1 MILDSLIDWF
11 YGMLYRSQAAL
22 CLLIDFIKRIFYKL
36 CGLDTVL
43 IDGKESDL
51 VSSLIQSSTIHR
63 VFLTI
68 MLIGVILLTIFV
80 MVALIRVNY
89 QSNERKTRGAV
100 IAKAAQSFLI
110 FLLIPFLLLA
120 GMTLVNVIMASINT
134 SMQQYVTDGQTLI
147 GGQML
152 ITTGNN
158 AFIGSSGE
166 RETIERMFLTGE
178 LDYNNLSVVKQYYD
192 LGEMNFV
199 VGILGG
205 LVILVMF
212 VVSSITFIQRIF
224 DIILLYIISPVS
236 VSTIPLDDGNRFRVW
251 KDMLISKIL
260 GAYGIILVMNLFF
273 LIMPQ
278 VNRMT
283 FFSNR
288 FENGV
293 VYILFMIGGAFAIT
307 KANLVISQLCGSQAG
322 GREFAQMIYNFR
334 SGLAFARV
342 ATGAVGAVTGRLIGG
357 SDYLK
362 NRKQGHGKGE
372 SFNMSVHS
380 TRNQT
385 VTPEGKKKNKAKQY
399 GGAVTRLATMPVGV
413 VKDLMQGGVIQAG
426 KNFVPRLRN
435 VAKGDTLTNR
445 AEVKPKKSKGEKAT
459 QANQNQRATQ
469 AAKKAEEAVDKNT
482 SSTIDDG
489 IANMNTGNL
498 TEANNEMASSDMNL
512 TRGTEIVTVD
522 SSATDGSNNGINTS
536 VPTTESTRG
545 TEIVTV
551 DSSTT
556 DSVGS
561 GNADGNDNGG
571 NTSAPTDSTRDTESG
586 RTTLRPLG
594 DDDENNSKE
603 CKD

>member
-1 MILDSLIDWF
+1 MILDALIDWF
-11 YGMLYRSQAAL
+11 YGLLYRVQAAI
-22 CLLIDFIKRIFYKL
+22 CSLIDFIKRIFYKL

-51 VSSLIQSSTIHR
+51 VSSLIRSNTIHR

-80 MVALIRVNY
+80 IIALIRANY

-134 SMQQYVTDGQTLI
+134 SMQQYVTGGQSLI

-158 AFIGSSGE
+158 AFTGSTGE

-178 LDYNNLSVVKQYYD
+178 LDYSNLSVVKEYYD

-205 LVILVMF
+205 LVMLVMF
-212 VVSSITFIQRIF
+212 VISSITFIQRIF
-224 DIILLYIISPVS
+224 DIILLYIISPIS
-236 VSTIPLDDGNRFRVW
+236 VSTIPLDEGNRFRVW

-278 VNRMT
+278 INRMT
-283 FFSNR
+283 FFDNR

-293 VYILFMIGGAFAIT
+293 VYVLFMIGGAFAIT

-334 SGLAFARV
+334 SGLAFAR
-342 ATGAVGAVTGRLIGG
+342 ATTGAVGAVAGRFIGG

-362 NRKQGHGKGE
+362 NRRQGHGKGE
-372 SFNMSVHS
+372 SLNMSVHS

-385 VTPEGKKKNKAKQY
+385 VSPEGKQKNKAKQY
-399 GGAVTRLATMPVGV
+399 GGAVTRLATMPIGV

-426 KNFVPRLRN
+426 KNFIPRLRN
-435 VAKGDTLTNR
+435 VATGDTLTNR
-445 AEVKPKKSKGEKAT
+445 AEVKPKKAKAG
-459 QANQNQRATQ
+459 QAAQVNQRANQ
-469 AAKKAEEAVDKNT
+469 ATKRAEETADEKT
-482 SSTIDDG
+482 SSTREDDT
-489 IANMNTGNL
+489 ATENTDAL
-498 TEANNEMASSDMNL
+498 PKTDDETASSDTTSTREAEPL
-512 TRGTEIVTVD
+512 TANSDATGGASSENVNSGNTNDD
-522 SSATDGSNNGINTS
+522 STSA
-536 VPTTESTRG
+536 PTESTR
-545 TEIVTV
+545 E
-551 DSSTT
+551 
-556 DSVGS
+556 
-561 GNADGNDNGG
+561 
-571 NTSAPTDSTRDTESG
+571 TESG
-586 RTTLRPLG
+586 RTTLKPKG
-594 DDDENNSKE
+594 DDNENNSE
-603 CKD
+603 ERKD